1 VLGVRPVILAE
12 TSTGLLPA
20 FLFCFFGSHPR
31 ALVGK
36 TGGARGLHASRRWR
50 GVCCSEAR

>member
-12 TSTGLLPA
+12 TSTGLSPA

-31 ALVGK
+31 ALVGERK
-36 TGGARGLHASRRWR
+36 GVGAGPPCPAT
-50 GVCCSEAR
+50 